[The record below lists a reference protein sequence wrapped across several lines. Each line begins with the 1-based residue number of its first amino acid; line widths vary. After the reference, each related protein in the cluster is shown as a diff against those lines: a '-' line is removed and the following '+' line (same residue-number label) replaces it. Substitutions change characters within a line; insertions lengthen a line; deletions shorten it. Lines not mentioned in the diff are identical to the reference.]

1 MSTYTDIRYDYNL
14 PSGFG
19 GSLNLIS
26 EQTASSS
33 ASLSF
38 TGIDSTYRTYL
49 FKFINM
55 HPSTDLAEFEFNF
68 STDNG
73 SSYNVTKTTTFIR
86 VYHFET
92 DQTTLAYDS
101 GQHLAQSTSY
111 QKLNLDVGNNS
122 DEACSGDFYLFNPSS
137 TTYVKHFISTVN
149 GRDGYNV
156 SDKKHVAGYGNTTS
170 AINAIDFRFTP
181 SNIDSGTIKMYGIA

>member
-49 FKFINM
+49 FKFINI
-55 HPSTDLAEFEFNF
+55 HPATNSSNFTFNL
-68 STDNG
+68 SRDGG
-73 SSYNVTKTTTFIR
+73 SS
-86 VYHFET
+86 
-92 DQTTLAYDS
+92 L
-101 GQHLAQSTSY
+101 
-111 QKLNLDVGNNS
+111 
-122 DEACSGDFYLFNPSS
+122 
-137 TTYVKHFISTVN
+137 
-149 GRDGYNV
+149 
-156 SDKKHVAGYGNTTS
+156 
-170 AINAIDFRFTP
+170 
-181 SNIDSGTIKMYGIA
+181 

>member
-55 HPSTDLAEFEFNF
+55 HPSTDLAEFNLIFLQMVEV
-68 STDNG
+68 
-73 SSYNVTKTTTFIR
+73 VT
-86 VYHFET
+86 
-92 DQTTLAYDS
+92 
-101 GQHLAQSTSY
+101 
-111 QKLNLDVGNNS
+111 
-122 DEACSGDFYLFNPSS
+122 
-137 TTYVKHFISTVN
+137 
-149 GRDGYNV
+149 
-156 SDKKHVAGYGNTTS
+156 
-170 AINAIDFRFTP
+170 
-181 SNIDSGTIKMYGIA
+181 M